1 MELQNV
7 VANGVE
13 LHYVEQG
20 AGVPV
25 VLVHG
30 GLADYREWAPQM
42 ARFATTYRT
51 IAYSRR
57 YNNPNQTRAIAPD
70 HSALVEAEDLAAL
83 IGALKLDRPHVVGYS
98 YGAFTALCLG
108 LEHPTLARSLVLAEP
123 PVLRW
128 AAEAPGGAEVLSQFM
143 AVWES
148 IGDAFKRD
156 DKELALRRTMQLFF
170 GADILEQLPPEVR
183 QFLEANIREWEA
195 LTTSR
200 DAFPLIAREGV
211 AQMQLPTL
219 LLAGGA
225 TLPIHQIVNTEI
237 ERVLTHGRRVTVPGA
252 THDMW
257 TEQPDACGAA
267 ALQFLSEHP

>member
-1 MELQNV
+1 MELQKV
-7 VANGVE
+7 VVNGVE

-30 GLADYREWAPQM
+30 GLADYREWEPQM
-42 ARFATTYRT
+42 ARFAKTYRT

-57 YNNPNQTRAIAPD
+57 YNNPNQVRAIAPD
-70 HSALVEAEDLAAL
+70 HSALVEAEDLAAFIRVL
-83 IGALKLDRPHVVGYS
+83 NLDRPHVVGYS
-98 YGAFTALCLG
+98 YGAFTALCFG
-108 LEHPTLARSLVLAEP
+108 LEHPSLARSLVLAEP

-128 AAEAPGGAEVLSQFM
+128 AAEASGGDAVLTQFM
-143 AVWES
+143 GLWDN
-148 IGDAFKRD
+148 IGDAFKRN
-156 DKELALRRTMQLFF
+156 DKELALRRSMQLFY
-170 GADILEQLPPEVR
+170 GTDILDQLPPEVR
-183 QFLEANIREWEA
+183 QFLEANLVEWQA

-200 DAFPLIAREGV
+200 DAFPPISRESV

-219 LLAGGA
+219 LLCGGA
-225 TLPIHQIVNTEI
+225 TLPINQIVNAEL
-237 ERVLTHGRRVTVPGA
+237 ERALTNGRRVTIQGA
-252 THDMW
+252 THEMW